1 MTVTGWTK
9 TAVLG
14 LCLGLL
20 FFFFLH
26 NQHLYS
32 FGSADWSHAYFIPLI
47 SLYLLWQNRKELA
60 VVKVRPFWPGL
71 LPVLVGV
78 PAYALFQVSAL
89 SNHMAQG
96 WAAVLCLFG
105 VTLLTCGPRVMKL
118 AFLPIAFLIFGITI
132 SEKIMIL
139 VTFQLQL
146 IASKGAWALL
156 NLVGISTEA
165 FGNVLKV
172 TDSAGVTH
180 DLNVAEACSGMRMV
194 IAFAALGVAVALSG
208 VQLWWQRIALIVL
221 ALPVAI
227 LMNVLRVGVLG
238 YATLYNANLAAGQ
251 AHMLIGTL
259 LLVPAFALY
268 MGIVW
273 CFNRAVQIEQPALI
287 GAAVKAKAAAG
298 ANEKAGQVAASGATA
313 RLAGVSWSAMRQP
326 SFVSAVAVLLISAA
340 TLNAAVAAM
349 GVHLRKQ
356 RIEPPENRRV
366 SAIATETQ
374 SYQRVGQDQVMSQE
388 IVEELGTTN
397 YLQRTYQLK
406 EGKQAKD
413 GGKEGG
419 TDGGKDGGRD
429 AGKDGANPRLDVH
442 LAYYTGMI
450 DTVPHVPERCM
461 TGAGWQIV
469 GFPKSVPLKLDDRNW
484 RNDMEVPNKVK
495 GTVFTARL
503 EPDVSKDA
511 KADRVRLPFD
521 PASIELRTSEFA
533 GPGTQKLIVGYYF
546 IANGGH
552 TPSAEGVRSKAFNL
566 TDDYAFYLKVQV
578 GSGQVQSAEE
588 LGMHASRLMSEL
600 LPEIMRCVPDWVEVQ
615 EGRYPA
621 DNPRRP
627 KIVSASGQ
635 TDSKDNPK

>member
-1 MTVTGWTK
+1 MHIMTATGWIK

-32 FGSADWSHAYFIPLI
+32 FGSADWSHAYFIPAI
-47 SLYLLWQNRKELA
+47 SFYLLWQNRKELA

-78 PAYALFQVSAL
+78 PAYVLFQVSAL

-105 VTLLTCGPRVMKL
+105 VVLLTCGPRVMKL
-118 AFLPIAFLIFGITI
+118 AFLPIAFLVFGITI

-146 IASKGAWALL
+146 IASKGAWGLL

-165 FGNVLKV
+165 FGNVLQV
-172 TDSAGVTH
+172 TDSAGVVH

-208 VQLWWQRIALIVL
+208 VQLWWQRIALMVL

-238 YATLYNANLAAGQ
+238 YATLFNANLAAGQ

-287 GAAVKAKAAAG
+287 GAAVKAKAAVG
-298 ANEKAGQVAASGATA
+298 ANAKGGQAAAVAAAA

-340 TLNAAVAAM
+340 TLNAAVSAM

-406 EGKQAKD
+406 EGKQVK
-413 GGKEGG
+413 
-419 TDGGKDGGRD
+419 DGGKDGGKER
-429 AGKDGANPRLDVH
+429 ANPRLDVH
-442 LAYYTGMI
+442 IAYYTGMI

-484 RNDMEVPNKVK
+484 RSDTEVPDKVK
-495 GTVFTARL
+495 GMVFTARL

-511 KADRVRLPFD
+511 KADRVRLPFNPD
-521 PASIELRTSEFA
+521 TIELRTSEFA

-578 GSGQVQSAEE
+578 GSRDVLSVEE
-588 LGMHASRLMSEL
+588 LGLHTGRLMSEL

-627 KIVSASGQ
+627 KIENASGRP
-635 TDSKDNPK
+635 DSKDKPN

>member
-1 MTVTGWTK
+1 MHVMTATGWMK

-14 LCLGLL
+14 LSLSLL

-32 FGSADWSHAYFIPLI
+32 FGSADWSHAYFIPFI

-60 VVKVRPFWPGL
+60 VAKVRPFWPGL

-96 WAAVLCLFG
+96 WAAVLCVFG
-105 VTLLTCGPRVMKL
+105 VVLLTCGPRVMKL
-118 AFLPIAFLIFGITI
+118 SFLPIAFLVFGITI

-172 TDSAGVTH
+172 TDSAGIVH
-180 DLNVAEACSGMRMV
+180 DLKVAEACSGMRMV

-208 VQLWWQRIALIVL
+208 VQLWWQRIALIVI

-238 YATLYNANLAAGQ
+238 YATLFNANLAAGQ

-259 LLVPAFALY
+259 LLVPAFGLY

-273 CFNRAVQIEQPALI
+273 CFNRAVQVEQPLAS
-287 GAAVKAKAAAG
+287 GAKPKPVASSGAKRSAGAAAVK
-298 ANEKAGQVAASGATA
+298 
-313 RLAGVSWSAMRQP
+313 LAGISWAAMRQP
-326 SFVSAVAVLLISAA
+326 SFVSAVAVLLVSAA

-366 SAIATETQ
+366 SAIAAETQ
-374 SYQRVGQDQVMSQE
+374 SYQRVGQDQVMGE
-388 IVEELGTTN
+388 EMVEELGTTN
-397 YLQRTYQLK
+397 YLLRTYQLK
-406 EGKQAKD
+406 EGKLPKDAAK
-413 GGKEGG
+413 E
-419 TDGGKDGGRD
+419 
-429 AGKDGANPRLDVH
+429 AGKDGAKEGNQGRSNPRLDVH
-442 LAYYTGMI
+442 IAYYTGMI

-469 GFPKSVPLKLDDRNW
+469 GFPKSVPLKLDDRTW
-484 RNDMEVPNKVK
+484 RSDTEVPDKVK

-511 KADRVRLPFD
+511 KGDRVRLPFD
-521 PASIELRTSEFA
+521 PATIELRTSEFA

-566 TDDYAFYLKVQV
+566 TDNYAFYLKVQV
-578 GSGQVQSAEE
+578 GSRDVQTAEE
-588 LGMHASRLMSEL
+588 LGVHAGRLMGEL

-627 KIVSASGQ
+627 KLENTSGR
-635 TDSKDNPK
+635 TESKDRPN